1 MNRNLYRII
10 FNARRGL
17 RMAVSEAARSCG
29 RACKGETRAALGAL
43 ILLASAPFAL
53 AQIVADPNAPA
64 TQKPTV
70 LNAANGV
77 PLVNIQAPSAAGV
90 SRNTYKQFDVQPNGA
105 ILNNSRNNV
114 QTTIGG
120 WVQGNPWL
128 AAGSA
133 RVILNEVNSSNP
145 SLLKG
150 WVEVAGQRA
159 EVIIANPAGIQVGG
173 AGFLNASRVTLT
185 TGTPVM
191 NGGNLE
197 SYRVQGGAVTVSGA
211 GLDLR
216 DADYASVLAR
226 AVQVNA
232 GIWAKNLKVV
242 AGANIIDAASESVAA
257 PAAPSGAAPS
267 YMLDVA
273 QLGGMYAG
281 HIYLVGT
288 EAGVGVNTQGTIQA
302 NAGQLVLLANGQLTN
317 TGLLQAAGAVRVEAA
332 GAVSNSGTIHAQA
345 DAAVRSGTSLQSS
358 GVMASGGNLSVL
370 ASGSV
375 AVQGQALAAGQVQV
389 EGSDLDLR
397 SATVAAQTVRLAAQ
411 AGGIDA
417 GASELSAVR
426 LEVNTPQALRTDGAK
441 LLAEQLSLTAASLSN
456 VGGQIVHTGATD
468 LSVQLAGNLDNT
480 TGRIVSRGSNVTL
493 SAASLNNN
501 QGRIEHA
508 GNGTLSVTTA
518 GTALNT
524 AGTIATNGSL
534 AIDAQQLDNAAGRI
548 EAAGQATVATQGLVN
563 TNGVLAS
570 GQDLTLQ
577 VQGGTLANQGGAIQ
591 AGGHLAITSSGLVNN
606 SGGTLSADGD
616 LSLRDAQAA
625 AGTNTLTKTLHVSNT
640 AGTIAAAQA
649 TQIDSR
655 SISADGTV
663 SGGAGV
669 HMKVLGDYSH
679 ASGNT
684 LQSGAD
690 LHVEASGT
698 FTNNSTLRAAG
709 DLTVAGQNVVN
720 AAGASLVGADVLVDA
735 GNTVSNQGTVIASR
749 NLKVQAGQ
757 KVVNSGAGQLLA
769 ADAAGTLSVL
779 APVIE
784 NRDDTTATDTAPRT
798 LILGLGKVV
807 LAGAETAPGIY
818 SRASSILNRSAQ
830 IESGGDMVL
839 AANQITNAR
848 RQLAAGTTFAWS
860 KPAESGT
867 TVWTE
872 ANPNVPGG
880 RYVEPPHGGS
890 MNSDYLY
897 TAYTAEFER
906 NAVTAISPQARII
919 AGGNLA
925 VNANLLRN
933 HFSRVA
939 AAGSISLGGATL
951 DQNSWQGTQQLV
963 ERQTSSGTYEYRT
976 YKGFRWNIAWGP
988 STADVAVAGYDSSF
1002 TAGAAITG
1010 NGASI
1015 INGST
1020 PPVGTVAFPQTNPN
1034 LVAAGQVSA
1043 SGVLASI
1050 TLPTGAG
1057 LFRANPDPAARYLIE
1072 TNPAFADY
1080 RTWVSSDWM
1089 LGELGID
1096 PAGIQ
1101 KRLGDGF
1108 YEQRLVR
1115 EQILA
1120 LTGKTRLGQHADD
1133 DAQYLSLL
1141 QAGVALARQHNLRP
1155 GVALTPQQVASLTT
1169 DVVVLETRTVAGQ
1182 QVLVP
1187 VVYLAHARA
1196 GDLLPSGA
1204 LVAAQ
1209 DIELFDQ
1216 KTLANR
1222 GTLKAARKLVVDG
1235 QDIDSRGGNL
1245 QADEMQL
1252 KAQGNVDLTGGQL
1265 KAGALQLE
1273 AGGDL
1278 LLASETRQ
1286 SSYALQGAVQGSA
1299 TETLLDRIAGID
1311 VAGNAT
1317 INTGGNLTQKG
1328 ARLAVGGQLSANI
1341 GGNWV
1346 LDTVETGESKSAT
1359 RTSRVQGSAQSSL
1372 VQQNVSTVQADSAQI
1387 QVGGN
1392 IQARGAQIQ
1401 VTNDAAIRAQGDIRF
1416 EAATDR
1422 QAVDST
1428 AQSSR
1433 RGRSHSDSL
1442 HTSTEQLKTAQIQV
1456 GGNLTLQAGRD
1467 MELKATNAQA
1477 AGAVNLQAGGNL
1489 SITSQDEEAQ
1499 ALRSHSAAKKG
1510 VLANKTSHELQAESQ
1525 TIAIGSRISGNSV
1538 RLEAN
1543 RDIEVKASS
1552 VDAQQG
1558 LAVQAGGDVR
1568 ITAAQESVETT
1579 SERSSTRSPN
1589 GLGKVL
1595 GITQAPLSMDVAGFF
1610 LKKRSSS
1617 ETGADTQTSAR
1628 GSTLTGQTVDVRS
1641 GRDTGVQGSTVIAD
1655 DKLSITA
1662 GRHVTIESA
1671 QNTQDTTSEFSSKKS
1686 GQIGKG
1692 IAFAVGSVKQER
1704 DTQGQSVTQ
1713 TASTIASLGGDI
1725 ELKAGEQYRQVASDV
1740 TAVQGDVSIT
1750 AKKVAI
1756 EAGQEMH
1763 SNAEQNKFSK
1773 KALGV
1778 TVDVPLINAVKT
1790 IRDMAKASDDTGNSR
1805 VQALAVATAAL
1816 KANEAIDSARA
1827 LSQGNFT
1834 GVKVT
1839 LSLSNSKSSSQSNQ
1853 NASTAVQSNVQGHD
1867 VTITATG
1874 AGNQSNI
1881 EVTGSNIAASRN
1893 ASLQAEGD
1901 VKLQAAQNT
1910 YEQHS
1915 TNKSS
1920 GASIGIGFAAGGSQ
1934 NGFTLEVAANKARG
1948 NADGKDVTWTETHV
1962 AAGGIASIR
1971 SGNDTTLKG
1980 AIVQANQV
1988 QASVGGNLNVESL
2001 QDTSTYDAKQSS
2013 AGVSVSI
2020 CVPPFCYGTS
2030 TVGGNLAKAK
2040 AEGDFA
2046 SVKEQSGIK
2055 AGDGGFQVVVTGN
2068 TDLKGAVIAS
2078 SDNAAQDGKN
2088 VLVTG
2093 TLTRSDIQNRDEY
2106 EAKSFS
2112 IAGSMGFKAGDQS
2125 TATSDRQ
2132 KEAAKSKG
2140 GPSYAPG
2147 WGSAE
2152 GGQASVTRSGV
2163 SQGVVAITNEQ
2174 AQQAA
2179 TGQSGTEAVAGMNRD
2194 VSSDRDTSGA
2204 LTKNWDGN
2212 ELMRDVQA
2220 QAKITQIALPALA
2233 KEIGTQMEQQA
2244 GDLRKQARA
2253 ETDPA
2258 KKRTLQDEAAKFDEG
2273 GAYRV
2278 AAHIALGALA
2288 GGTQGA
2294 LGAGTASAMAQALND
2309 WQQELKDALQAKGMG
2324 SDGAETTAKI
2334 LTGAAAILVG
2344 GAAGGS
2350 IGAATAGNADF
2361 NNRQLHPVEIQWI
2374 KNNAKRYAALRE
2386 ISAEEAERLLAEQA
2400 FRQVQFGAEGG
2411 AQAWDASAS
2420 AFLKEAGNQL
2430 LPNGG
2435 FLFYATPAQRADA
2448 LMYLDSAIRSADFY
2462 AKNGLRQPTVEELY
2476 AAAHRDANIRSNLS
2490 TATRTAFAASASVS
2504 LVGLAPTTLS
2514 WVLANPIAAN
2524 SVGIISAETAAAITS
2539 GAVTPSTL
2547 APMLSPGGMKA
2558 VTSLDAAVSGQAA
2571 RATAGGYVNAAKVC
2585 ESGCAITGL
2594 SANEQALVTQ
2604 IQAGKDRGGELTEQ
2618 LLASVATR
2626 TGSTV
2631 LSGGK
2636 YGANNGFD
2644 LVLKNA
2650 DGTVTIVAD
2659 GKQMLSSGAFSLSSS
2674 GAGGNTQNSRAWV
2687 EAVLERLDKS
2697 SAAYKA
2703 VEAARDSNTLVTAV
2717 GGVNRTT
2724 GELIVLPVTVPA
2736 K

>member
-29 RACKGETRAALGAL
+29 RTCKGEARAALGAL
-43 ILLASAPFAL
+43 ILLASAPLAL

-242 AGANIIDAASESVAA
+242 AGANTIDAASESVTA

-317 TGLLQAAGAVRVEAA
+317 TGVLQAAGAVRVEAA

-389 EGSDLDLR
+389 EGSNLDLR

-426 LEVNTPQALRTDGAK
+426 LDANTPQALRTDGAK

-468 LSVQLAGNLDNT
+468 LSVQLTGNLDNT

-534 AIDAQQLDNAAGRI
+534 AIDAQQLDNAAGRL

-591 AGGHLAITSSGLVNN
+591 AGGHLAIISSGLVNN

-698 FTNNSTLRAAG
+698 LTNNSTLRAAG
-709 DLTVAGQNVVN
+709 DLTVAGQNVIN

-807 LAGAETAPGIY
+807 LAGAETAPGTY

-830 IESGGDMVL
+830 IESGGDMML

-860 KPAESGT
+860 KPAESGS

-897 TAYTAEFER
+897 TAYTTEFER

-925 VNANLLRN
+925 VNANLLKN

-951 DQNSWQGTQQLV
+951 DQNSWQGAQQLV

-988 STADVAVAGYDSSF
+988 STTDVAVAGYDSSF

-1020 PPVGTVAFPQTNPN
+1020 PPAGTVAFPQTNPN

-1050 TLPTGAG
+1050 ELPTGAG

-1115 EQILA
+1115 EQVLA

-1401 VTNDAAIRAQGDIRF
+1401 VTNDAAIRAQGDMRF

-1568 ITAAQESVETT
+1568 ITAALESVETT

-1617 ETGADTQTSAR
+1617 ETGADTQASAR

-1805 VQALAVATAAL
+1805 VQALAAATAAL

-1827 LSQGNFT
+1827 LSQGNFA

-1867 VTITATG
+1867 VTIAATG

-1948 NADGKDVTWTETHV
+1948 NADGTDVTWTETQV
-1962 AAGGIASIR
+1962 KAGSTARIE

-1980 AIVQANQV
+1980 AVVQANQV
-1988 QASVGGNLNVESL
+1988 QANVGGNLNVESL

-2055 AGDGGFQVVVTGN
+2055 AGDGGFQAVVTGT

-2078 SDNAAQDGKN
+2078 SDTAAQDGKN

-2093 TLTRSDIQNRDEY
+2093 TLTHSDIQNRDHY
-2106 EAKSFS
+2106 EAESFS
-2112 IAGSMGFKAGDQS
+2112 IAGSVGFKAGDQS
-2125 TATSDRQ
+2125 ATNLKPKQ
-2132 KEAAKSKG
+2132 KAAADAE
-2140 GPSYAPG
+2140 PTNSYAPG
-2147 WGSAE
+2147 FGSA
-2152 GGQASVTRSGV
+2152 GGNQSSVTRSGV
-2163 SQGVVAITNEQ
+2163 SPGAVVIADEARQEANTGNTA
-2174 AQQAA
+2174 AQ
-2179 TGQSGTEAVAGMNRD
+2179 AVASLNRD
-2194 VSSDRDTSGA
+2194 VSSTRDTSGS
-2204 LTKNWDGN
+2204 LVKNWDGSK
-2212 ELMRDVQA
+2212 LILDVQA
-2220 QAKITQIALPALA
+2220 QATITAAFQSA
-2233 KEIGTQMEQQA
+2233 
-2244 GDLRKQARA
+2244 
-2253 ETDPA
+2253 
-2258 KKRTLQDEAAKFDEG
+2258 AAKAIGDYAAAQLEDAEKLRVRAASEQSEQSRASLQEEAQRLEDQWGDRGSLRLLAHTVVG
-2273 GAYRV
+2273 GLTGGSSG
-2278 AAHIALGALA
+2278 AA
-2288 GGTQGA
+2288 
-2294 LGAGTASAMAQALND
+2294 
-2309 WQQELKDALQAKGMG
+2309 
-2324 SDGAETTAKI
+2324 
-2334 LTGAAAILVG
+2334 GAAAGTLTAPLVSERLAAAG
-2344 GAAGGS
+2344 VKGPLASTLTALASTLAGAAAGGS
-2350 IGAATAGNADF
+2350 IGAVTASNEVVNNFLSHQENQLRKAAIVQCDQGDAQACAQRDRLNALDKMRDDALRAACRADGGSVSC
-2361 NNRQLHPVEIQWI
+2361 NQWI
-2374 KNNAKRYAALRE
+2374 EYA
-2386 ISAEEAERLLAEQA
+2386 
-2400 FRQVQFGAEGG
+2400 
-2411 AQAWDASAS
+2411 
-2420 AFLKEAGNQL
+2420 
-2430 LPNGG
+2430 
-2435 FLFYATPAQRADA
+2435 
-2448 LMYLDSAIRSADFY
+2448 
-2462 AKNGLRQPTVEELY
+2462 
-2476 AAAHRDANIRSNLS
+2476 
-2490 TATRTAFAASASVS
+2490 
-2504 LVGLAPTTLS
+2504 
-2514 WVLANPIAAN
+2514 
-2524 SVGIISAETAAAITS
+2524 
-2539 GAVTPSTL
+2539 
-2547 APMLSPGGMKA
+2547 
-2558 VTSLDAAVSGQAA
+2558 
-2571 RATAGGYVNAAKVC
+2571 
-2585 ESGCAITGL
+2585 
-2594 SANEQALVTQ
+2594 
-2604 IQAGKDRGGELTEQ
+2604 
-2618 LLASVATR
+2618 
-2626 TGSTV
+2626 
-2631 LSGGK
+2631 
-2636 YGANNGFD
+2636 
-2644 LVLKNA
+2644 
-2650 DGTVTIVAD
+2650 
-2659 GKQMLSSGAFSLSSS
+2659 
-2674 GAGGNTQNSRAWV
+2674 
-2687 EAVLERLDKS
+2687 
-2697 SAAYKA
+2697 KA
-2703 VEAARDSNTLVTAV
+2703 VEAGYRRTPDSAALRDELRFGIYSDAAERQQVQRLINSTPHAQPLDPQQRAVLGSLVSIALDLTPVVGDVKGLAEAETPFDYTLALIGTLGPVGDAAKVLIKEAKVLAEAGETAKAAEKLADAQKEVHAVAGAKGSWTAQLNGKLDPSTVYKLDNGHAYATDAAGRVKSVDGELSLTKMDRNGHQQCAVGKCGEAGDEGGHLIAAALGGAGDRINIVPQSRLLNRQDWRSMEREFQSALKEGKSVTIKIEVGYPAGTGVRPDSFRVTASIDGKRV
-2717 GGVNRTT
+2717 ERLF
-2724 GELIVLPVTVPA
+2724 EQ
-2736 K
+2736 

>member
-1 MNRNLYRII
+1 MNRTLHRII
-10 FNARRGL
+10 FNARRGV

-29 RACKGETRAALGAL
+29 KACKGEVRAALGAL
-43 ILLASAPFAL
+43 ILLASAPLAL

-77 PLVNIQAPSAAGV
+77 PLVNIQTPSAAGV

-105 ILNNSRNNV
+105 ILNNSRNNA

-128 AAGSA
+128 ASGSA

-242 AGANIIDAASESVAA
+242 AGANTVDAASESVTA
-257 PAAPSGAAPS
+257 PAAPSGAAPT

-302 NAGQLVLLANGQLTN
+302 NAGQLVLLTSGQLTN

-389 EGSDLDLR
+389 EGSNLDLR

-417 GASELSAVR
+417 GASELSAAR

-468 LSVQLAGNLDNT
+468 LSIQLTGNLDNT
-480 TGRIVSRGSNVTL
+480 TGRIASRDSNVTL

-508 GNGTLSVTTA
+508 GNGTLSLTIA
-518 GTALNT
+518 GSAINT
-524 AGTIATNGSL
+524 AGTVATNGSL
-534 AIDAQQLDNAAGRI
+534 AIDAQQLDNSAGRL
-548 EAAGQATVATQGLVN
+548 EAAGQATVATQALAN
-563 TNGVLAS
+563 TNGVLAA

-606 SGGTLSADGD
+606 SGGTLSADRD
-616 LSLRDAQAA
+616 LMLRDAQAA
-625 AGTNTLTKTLHVSNT
+625 AGTNTLTKTLQVSNT

-698 FTNNSTLRAAG
+698 FTNNSTLRATG

-720 AAGASLVGADVLVDA
+720 AAGASLVGSDVLVDA

-769 ADAAGTLSVL
+769 ADATGTLSVL
-779 APVIE
+779 APVVE
-784 NRDDTTATDTAPRT
+784 NRDDTTTTDTTPRT

-807 LAGAETAPGIY
+807 IAGAETAPGTY
-818 SRASSILNRSAQ
+818 SRATNILNRSAQ
-830 IESGGDMVL
+830 IESGGDMML

-848 RQLAAGTTFAWS
+848 RQLAAGTSFAWS

-897 TAYTAEFER
+897 TAYTTEFER
-906 NAVTAISPQARII
+906 NALTAISPQARII

-951 DQNSWQGTQQLV
+951 DQNSWQGAQQLV

-988 STADVAVAGYDSSF
+988 STTDVAVAGYDSSF
-1002 TAGAAITG
+1002 TAGAAIAG

-1020 PPVGTVAFPQTNPN
+1020 PPAGTVAFPQTNPN

-1050 TLPTGAG
+1050 GLPTGAG

-1115 EQILA
+1115 EQVLA

-1141 QAGVALARQHNLRP
+1141 QAGVALARQHKLRP

-1235 QDIDSRGGNL
+1235 QDIDSRGGDL

-1252 KAQGNVDLTGGQL
+1252 KAQGNIDLTGGQL

-1359 RTSRVQGSAQSSL
+1359 RTSRVQGSTQSSL
-1372 VQQNVSTVQADSAQI
+1372 VQQTVSTVQAGSAQI

-1401 VTNDAAIRAQGDIRF
+1401 VTNDATIRAQGDIRF

-1422 QAVDST
+1422 QTVDST

-1442 HTSTEQLKTAQIQV
+1442 HTSTEQLKTAEIQV
-1456 GGNLTLQAGRD
+1456 GGNLTLQAARD

-1477 AGAVNLQAGGNL
+1477 SGAANLQASGNL
-1489 SITSQDEEAQ
+1489 SITSQEQDAQ
-1499 ALRSHSAAKKG
+1499 ALRSHSAQKKG
-1510 VLANKTSHELQAESQ
+1510 LLANKASQELRSESHTEAVGSSVGGRTV
-1525 TIAIGSRISGNSV
+1525 TIAAGNDATIGGSRVSAQEDLRVSAGRDVHVTSAQEHSTQAVHSEKKKSGFTASLGQISYSKSSATQDEHAHTITQV
-1538 RLEAN
+1538 
-1543 RDIEVKASS
+1543 ASS
-1552 VDAQQG
+1552 LDGANVG
-1558 LAVQAGGDVR
+1558 IQAGRDAS
-1568 ITAAQESVETT
+1568 ITA
-1579 SERSSTRSPN
+1579 
-1589 GLGKVL
+1589 
-1595 GITQAPLSMDVAGFF
+1595 
-1610 LKKRSSS
+1610 
-1617 ETGADTQTSAR
+1617 
-1628 GSTLTGQTVDVRS
+1628 
-1641 GRDTGVQGSTVIAD
+1641 STVIAERN
-1655 DKLSITA
+1655 LTVEA
-1662 GRHVTIESA
+1662 GRNVDILAAS
-1671 QNTQDTTSEFSSKKS
+1671 NTQDSDAQSHTSNTTIGLAQTGLSGNFTSFSKTASSQAGQGATTTQSTSLLAANSGNVTVTAGVDMNHAGIGQGNVVSQGADILAKNAVTITGNAVNLQAIADKTSSASQAQRKS
-1686 GQIGKG
+1686 VTVGAQAVVNGVAVKG
-1692 IAFAVGSVKQER
+1692 IADVVQDNRSTDNSR
-1704 DTQGQSVTQ
+1704 LQGAMALKSAYDAYK
-1713 TASTIASLGGDI
+1713 TASAAQSAMQASQAAQPQGSGSGFGVSFSIGTSKSKQQEAQSSSTARGTNIQASSIDIAARETD
-1725 ELKAGEQYRQVASDV
+1725 
-1740 TAVQGDVSIT
+1740 IT
-1750 AKKVAI
+1750 A
-1756 EAGQEMH
+1756 
-1763 SNAEQNKFSK
+1763 
-1773 KALGV
+1773 
-1778 TVDVPLINAVKT
+1778 
-1790 IRDMAKASDDTGNSR
+1790 
-1805 VQALAVATAAL
+1805 AA
-1816 KANEAIDSARA
+1816 A
-1827 LSQGNFT
+1827 
-1834 GVKVT
+1834 
-1839 LSLSNSKSSSQSNQ
+1839 
-1853 NASTAVQSNVQGHD
+1853 
-1867 VTITATG
+1867 
-1874 AGNQSNI
+1874 
-1881 EVTGSNIAASRN
+1881 
-1893 ASLQAEGD
+1893 
-1901 VKLQAAQNT
+1901 KLQAQDITLEARRDIHLEAAATTTQLQSSNSGNT
-1910 YEQHS
+1910 AAI
-1915 TNKSS
+1915 
-1920 GASIGIGFAAGGSQ
+1920 GATLSAGGSQ
-1934 NGFTLEVAANKARG
+1934 NGLSFQLSASQSKGRANGSETTWDNTQVSATDTLTIKSG
-1948 NADGKDVTWTETHV
+1948 ADT
-1962 AAGGIASIR
+1962 
-1971 SGNDTTLKG
+1971 NLKG
-1980 AIVQANQV
+1980 AQV
-1988 QASVGGNLNVESL
+1988 AGDTVKVEVGGNLNVETL
-2001 QDTSTYDAKQSS
+2001 QDRSQYESKQTSSGFS
-2013 AGVSVSI
+2013 ISV
-2020 CVPPFCYGTS
+2020 CVPPICYGAPVTGS
-2030 TVGGNLAKAK
+2030 VNAAKQTIDHNYQSAK
-2040 AEGDFA
+2040 G
-2046 SVKEQSGIK
+2046 QSGIA
-2055 AGDGGFQVVVTGN
+2055 AGEGGFDITVQGN
-2068 TDLKGAVIAS
+2068 MDLKGAAITSQA
-2078 SDNAAQDGKN
+2078 DKDKN
-2088 VLVTG
+2088 SLTTG
-2093 TLTRSDIQNRDEY
+2093 TLTASDLSNNQNTSASSKSLSLAYGGGGAMATMAANVASNLLGNLGGQKGLPKSGSESSVTQSVVSPAEVTITSGDAASQATAQTLTSRDAATANQSLTNTLTLQQAQQFAQDQKRLAENQQAANMVGAVMTNVIGDIAQKNQWT
-2106 EAKSFS
+2106 EGSPQKLVLHGLAGAVQAKIADGS
-2112 IAGSMGFKAGDQS
+2112 IAAGI
-2125 TATSDRQ
+2125 A
-2132 KEAAKSKG
+2132 G
-2140 GPSYAPG
+2140 
-2147 WGSAE
+2147 
-2152 GGQASVTRSGV
+2152 GV
-2163 SQGVVAITNEQ
+2163 SQE
-2174 AQQAA
+2174 
-2179 TGQSGTEAVAGMNRD
+2179 M
-2194 VSSDRDTSGA
+2194 
-2204 LTKNWDGN
+2204 
-2212 ELMRDVQA
+2212 
-2220 QAKITQIALPALA
+2220 
-2233 KEIGTQMEQQA
+2233 
-2244 GDLRKQARA
+2244 
-2253 ETDPA
+2253 
-2258 KKRTLQDEAAKFDEG
+2258 
-2273 GAYRV
+2273 
-2278 AAHIALGALA
+2278 LA
-2288 GGTQGA
+2288 GPLSEYIRANGFDY
-2294 LGAGTASAMAQALND
+2294 TAPGLSEKERAVIKAD
-2309 WQQELKDALQAKGMG
+2309 HDALLK
-2324 SDGAETTAKI
+2324 
-2334 LTGAAAILVG
+2334 
-2344 GAAGGS
+2344 AG
-2350 IGAATAGNADF
+2350 
-2361 NNRQLHPVEIQWI
+2361 V
-2374 KNNAKRYAALRE
+2374 
-2386 ISAEEAERLLAEQA
+2386 
-2400 FRQVQFGAEGG
+2400 
-2411 AQAWDASAS
+2411 
-2420 AFLKEAGNQL
+2420 
-2430 LPNGG
+2430 
-2435 FLFYATPAQRADA
+2435 
-2448 LMYLDSAIRSADFY
+2448 
-2462 AKNGLRQPTVEELY
+2462 TV
-2476 AAAHRDANIRSNLS
+2476 A
-2490 TATRTAFAASASVS
+2490 
-2504 LVGLAPTTLS
+2504 
-2514 WVLANPIAAN
+2514 
-2524 SVGIISAETAAAITS
+2524 
-2539 GAVTPSTL
+2539 GAVT
-2547 APMLSPGGMKA
+2547 GA
-2558 VTSLDAAVSGQAA
+2558 V
-2571 RATAGGYVNAAKVC
+2571 
-2585 ESGCAITGL
+2585 
-2594 SANEQALVTQ
+2594 
-2604 IQAGKDRGGELTEQ
+2604 
-2618 LLASVATR
+2618 
-2626 TGSTV
+2626 
-2631 LSGGK
+2631 
-2636 YGANNGFD
+2636 
-2644 LVLKNA
+2644 
-2650 DGTVTIVAD
+2650 
-2659 GKQMLSSGAFSLSSS
+2659 
-2674 GAGGNTQNSRAWV
+2674 AGGNTAG
-2687 EAVLERLDKS
+2687 
-2697 SAAYKA
+2697 AAIGGNVAQTGVTNNFLKHDQAAAMKKA
-2703 VEAARDSNTLVTAV
+2703 VATCQAKSGGCSDSEVKAIFDQYRALSDANITAV
-2717 GGVNRTT
+2717 QACIVAGDAQCVQRLESQTATGVEVDAAFPFGYGSLANPLVARQNNILFKGSVNGDSLFGTDVQQAQEIAQFRQENCATVSPSACDAMVRQALDERMQRVGVLMLAGALTPVAVNGVRTLRVPTTSATQQAYSSSPGSLSNNLPIKRIIYNGIELDPRLPPPVAGYDYSPSPVARAKTENTYYSHWTGFQAEIKLANEIAGLGHKVVKWGDVVGGKGNDIISVNPTT
-2724 GELIVLPVTVPA
+2724 ADVVLWDGKYRGNPTNVGQSPTFANPGRLRNAVDEAIQAIELSPLQRSVKDRALQNLKDGNFTTNTVGAGSARNSVQIRYCGNMPC
-2736 K
+2736 